1 MSTVNQNAVKYGV
14 VSGDGM
20 KKLHYPITHASFPV
34 KQGELVYL
42 DTSAHIVKPVASD
55 ANAATLA
62 GVALQPSGV
71 SSGLD
76 NSTAPAEKT
85 VMVGWDVVA
94 FFKTTAAETYVPGT
108 PVYIGADAQTITT
121 VAGSN
126 MIGRVVL
133 PATVSSVTGATGVTV
148 DVLVKS
154 AL

>member
-1 MSTVNQNAVKYGV
+1 MSTVNQNAVKYGAI
-14 VSGDGM
+14 SGDGM
-20 KKLHYPITHASFPV
+20 KKIHFPV
-34 KQGELVYL
+34 SSSFEIKQGELVYL
-42 DTSAHIVKPVASD
+42 DTSAHIIKSLDSD
-55 ANAATLA
+55 AHAATLA
-62 GVALQPSGV
+62 GVALAPSKI
-71 SSGLD
+71 SSNIDL
-76 NSTAPAEKT
+76 STAPAEKT

-94 FFKTTAAETYVPGT
+94 FFKTTAAETYYHGT

-133 PATVSSVTGATGVTV
+133 PAGVSSVAGATGVTV